1 MEQDAFIDIG
11 HTGFLMDAKIMAAIL
26 YDWLTDANLRAK
38 VTDEHG
44 TLAKLLEQYHAKLRE
59 TYAAEIGG
67 M

>member
-1 MEQDAFIDIG
+1 
-11 HTGFLMDAKIMAAIL
+11 MAAIL

-44 TLAKLLEQYHAKLRE
+44 TLAKHLEQYHAKLRE

>member
-1 MEQDAFIDIG
+1 
-11 HTGFLMDAKIMAAIL
+11 MDAKIMAAIL

-38 VTDEHG
+38 VADEHG

-67 M
+67 T